1 MIQAEASYMLTL
13 TATDHS
19 YGEEDDEDVTL
30 LIHEMAKFHSPKLE
44 VNMGSAISI
53 LLILDFEEKRMD
65 FGDQHISGMIS

>member
-1 MIQAEASYMLTL
+1 MLTL

-19 YGEEDDEDVTL
+19 YGEEDEEDVTL
-30 LIHEMAKFHSPKLE
+30 LIHEMAEFHHPELE
-44 VNMGSAISI
+44 ADMGSAVSI